1 MEPKTCDGGRGMS
14 DERVPSIDEVAS
26 IVNDAGKALSEGF
39 VRALGQ
45 TEEAM
50 RRLIEG
56 LDPKWLRRRRRALA
70 RSRRNNLYLKSV
82 GRCR

>member
-1 MEPKTCDGGRGMS
+1 MS

-26 IVNDAGKALSEGF
+26 MVNDVVKALSEGF
-39 VRALGQ
+39 VRILSQVAK
-45 TEEAM
+45 AM
-50 RRLIEG
+50 RRLVKAF
-56 LDPKWLRRRRRALA
+56 DPKWLRRRRRALA

>member
-1 MEPKTCDGGRGMS
+1 MS

-26 IVNDAGKALSEGF
+26 MVNDAVKALSEGF
-39 VRALGQ
+39 VRILIQVA
-45 TEEAM
+45 EAV
-50 RRLIEG
+50 RRTMKAF
-56 LDPKWLRRRRRALA
+56 DPKRLRRRRRALA

>member
-1 MEPKTCDGGRGMS
+1 MS

-26 IVNDAGKALSEGF
+26 MVNDAVKALSEGF
-39 VRALGQ
+39 VRILSQVAK
-45 TEEAM
+45 AM
-50 RRLIEG
+50 RRLVKAF
-56 LDPKWLRRRRRALA
+56 DPKWLRRRRRALA